1 MADRKYTKK
10 YVFTVEGETE
20 QWYLYWLRDQIN
32 GCAHA
37 AYHIQI
43 IAPVQQNPWS
53 YAKTVSAKT
62 TPKITHLCDR
72 ESSDR
77 EHVQKFEGVLA
88 SLSRTRKEKRI
99 SCALGYSNYS
109 FELWLLLHKI
119 NCSGPL
125 TSRAQYLARINQA
138 FGERFESMA
147 KYKEE
152 TNFKR
157 CLKKLTLAD
166 VRDAIRRAQA
176 IMAQNQADGK
186 RELEYGGFRYY
197 PDNPSLTVQDA
208 VEEILR
214 DCKLL

>member
-1 MADRKYTKK
+1 
-10 YVFTVEGETE
+10 
-20 QWYLYWLRDQIN
+20 
-32 GCAHA
+32 
-37 AYHIQI
+37 
-43 IAPVQQNPWS
+43 
-53 YAKTVSAKT
+53 
-62 TPKITHLCDR
+62 
-72 ESSDR
+72 
-77 EHVQKFEGVLA
+77 
-88 SLSRTRKEKRI
+88 
-99 SCALGYSNYS
+99 
-109 FELWLLLHKI
+109 
-119 NCSGPL
+119 
-125 TSRAQYLARINQA
+125 
-138 FGERFESMA
+138 MA

>member
-1 MADRKYTKK
+1 MADRKFTKK

-32 GCAHA
+32 GCAYA

-88 SLSRTRKEKRI
+88 SLSRTRKEREFPAPWATAI
-99 SCALGYSNYS
+99 FPLS
-109 FELWLLLHKI
+109 
-119 NCSGPL
+119 SGCF
-125 TSRAQYLARINQA
+125 SIKSIVAAH
-138 FGERFESMA
+138 
-147 KYKEE
+147 
-152 TNFKR
+152 
-157 CLKKLTLAD
+157 
-166 VRDAIRRAQA
+166 
-176 IMAQNQADGK
+176 
-186 RELEYGGFRYY
+186 
-197 PDNPSLTVQDA
+197 
-208 VEEILR
+208 
-214 DCKLL
+214 